1 MAGKEKM
8 RVSDYKKNRT
18 KIEPESKEYQ
28 EIRKMEEENIREIP
42 KDMAKNALR
51 LIGMKSGGRVAKY
64 AGGGM
69 KKADMTQRRQK
80 TKQLPKPVGRKLY
93 DVLMPSYP
101 GQPVQVPRPA
111 SKRPGTNSKT
121 KMGLGPR
128 GKMNPRM
135 AAMAGKAGLKG
146 AGVFKHGGDVYTTPG
161 GPTRGKSGKIKK
173 MAAGGMIPKAGKKSP
188 NSMGT
193 SYRSGGAIDGC
204 AMRGRTRAKR
214 VK

>member
-8 RVSDYKKNRT
+8 RVSEYKKNRA

-51 LIGMKSGGRVAKY
+51 LIGMKSGGRVTKY

-80 TKQLPKPVGRKLY
+80 TKQMPKPAGRPPAKSKQMPKPAGRGMISNNTAGMIANKAKPAKSKSLPKPVSRRLAKIITPTLGAK
-93 DVLMPSYP
+93 VFKGAAKGP
-101 GQPVQVPRPA
+101 G
-111 SKRPGTNSKT
+111 
-121 KMGLGPR
+121 M
-128 GKMNPRM
+128 
-135 AAMAGKAGLKG
+135 KAGG
-146 AGVFKHGGDVYTTPG
+146 GV
-161 GPTRGKSGKIKK
+161 KK

-188 NSMGT
+188 DSMGT

-204 AMRGRTRAKR
+204 AMKGKTRAKR